1 MVLVD
6 IESHRIKSGGSLIA
20 SQWVLTAARDVFRV
34 FNNDDLY
41 SIKVILGEDDI
52 STRKDSKIIRKE
64 IKVEKI
70 IPHEDYVGEKTT
82 EENDIALLKLSEKVN
97 LNIYTP
103 ICLPNVDDDF
113 TGKTAWAYGKKSE
126 LSFV

>member
-1 MVLVD
+1 MPPSGLSLLPIVFSETQMLYLQMVL
-6 IESHRIKSGGSLIA
+6 
-20 SQWVLTAARDVFRV
+20 
-34 FNNDDLY
+34 
-41 SIKVILGEDDI
+41 GEHDT
-52 STRKDSKIIRKE
+52 STKDESKIPRKE
-64 IKVEKI
+64 FKVAKI
-70 IPHEDYVGEKTT
+70 FLHEEYHHYDKHD
-82 EENDIALLKLSEKVN
+82 DIALLKLSEKVN